1 MKKNGSKKIKA
12 VIVLTILISMLSTSA
27 FAAWWGTPGYE
38 WAHER
43 RITSMASTSALNN
56 KVSHENFYTILI
68 NYLHYKE
75 VKPKSGVIQNVSSLN
90 SFNKALS
97 GIVSNID
104 SYISKSSLTPAEYRV
119 VDTYINHID
128 KTLDEQKALLTR
140 DNLKNMHLY
149 MDLARYKAATLIDDY
164 SYRSYVLARI
174 APTKYSEL
182 IRYNIRPYFGDI
194 TRREFLVLMFSLLS
208 DRTLSQDA
216 IIQEFNESGVLIG
229 YDNDLWLDKN
239 LTYAEM
245 FTFLRRF
252 ETFDFNPV
260 IEDSN
265 SSEASGDNEIIEVR

>member
-1 MKKNGSKKIKA
+1 MKKNGSKRIKA
-12 VIVLTILISMLSTSA
+12 VIVLTILISMFSTSV

-38 WAHER
+38 WARER

-75 VKPKSGVIQNVSSLN
+75 VTPKNGVIQNVSSLN
-90 SFNKALS
+90 SFNKALG
-97 GIVSNID
+97 GIVSEID
-104 SYISKSSLTPAEYRV
+104 SYISRTSLTPAEYRI

-128 KTLDEQKALLTR
+128 KTLDDQKSLLTR
-140 DNLKNMHLY
+140 DNLKDMHLY
-149 MDLARYKAATLIDDY
+149 MDIARYKAATLIDDY
-164 SYRSYVLARI
+164 SYRTYVLARI
-174 APTKYSEL
+174 KPTKYSEL

-208 DRTLSQDA
+208 NRTLSQEA
-216 IIQEFNESGVLIG
+216 IITEFNESGVLIG
-229 YDNDLWLDKN
+229 YDGDLWLDKN

-260 IEDSN
+260 VEDS
-265 SSEASGDNEIIEVR
+265 SSSGDNEIIEVR